1 MNIFSV
7 SSKQLC
13 RALLAGF
20 LVSVTSQAFA
30 VGDAIQLELTEL
42 VKDLKAR
49 IDKDGRGPVA
59 IGGFGEPPGAFGS
72 SGPTLQLQLAEALKA
87 AGLEVVTEDFKFQ
100 ITGSYLGAVDK
111 QAGTLGVRVL
121 ATLSDD
127 SGFPLQTFPRE
138 IFGEEAVPALMGI
151 SVRLGPNDSAATQH
165 QKLLEAFK
173 HPNVHLSGTEI
184 QTSPNSPYA
193 IEIHV
198 QKVNGTGY
206 ETRRAAPDAKK
217 KGLPF
222 VPISQGELIG
232 VRLINKSSHAAA
244 VNLSV
249 DGINCFA
256 FSESAE
262 KSRYWI
268 LDPNSSTLI
277 RGWHKNDK
285 QSVEFKVVDFPD
297 TAAAKLNLKPSSTI
311 GTISATFSAAWY
323 DNSKNSKDKP
333 KDEAESRGAG
343 FGKVFD
349 FATKTVN
356 PFIGHVRDAIVVRYE
371 R

>member
-1 MNIFSV
+1 MNPFNCLSN
-7 SSKQLC
+7 SLC
-13 RALLAGF
+13 RAALFGILAG
-20 LVSVTSQAFA
+20 VTSQAFA
-30 VGDAIQLELTEL
+30 AADAVQLELTEL

-49 IDKDGRGPVA
+49 IDKEGRGPVA
-59 IGGFGEPPGAFGS
+59 IGGFGEPPGVFGS

-87 AGLEVVTEDFKFQ
+87 AGLEVVTENFKFQ
-100 ITGSYLGAVDK
+100 VTGSYLGAIDK

-121 ATLSDD
+121 ATLSDE

-151 SVRLGPNDSAATQH
+151 SVKLNPNDDRVTQH

-173 HPNVHLSGTEI
+173 HPNVHLAGTEI
-184 QTSPNSPYA
+184 RTSADSLYA
-193 IEIHV
+193 IEIQA
-198 QKVNGTGY
+198 QKVNGTAY
-206 ETRRAAPDAKK
+206 ETRRAAIDSEK

-222 VPISQGELIG
+222 VPIGKGELIA
-232 VRLINKSSHAAA
+232 VKLINKSSHAAA
-244 VNLSV
+244 VNLSI
-249 DGINCFA
+249 DGVNCFA
-256 FSESAE
+256 FSESDQ

-268 LDPNSSTLI
+268 LEPRSSVLI
-277 RGWHKNDK
+277 KGWHKNDK

-311 GTISATFSAAWY
+311 GTISAAFSAAWF
-323 DNSKNSKDKP
+323 DKDSSDKP
-333 KDEAESRGAG
+333 TDEAVGRGAG

-349 FATKTVN
+349 FQTKSVN
-356 PFIGHVRDAIVVRYE
+356 PFIGHVRDSIAVRYE

>member
-13 RALLAGF
+13 RALLVGF

-30 VGDAIQLELTEL
+30 VPDSIQLELTEL
-42 VKDLKAR
+42 VKVLKAR

-59 IGGFGEPPGAFGS
+59 IGGFGEPPGVFGS
-72 SGPTLQLQLAEALKA
+72 SSPILQLQLAEALKA
-87 AGLEVVTEDFKFQ
+87 AGLEIVAEDFKFQ
-100 ITGSYLGAVDK
+100 ITGSYQGAVDK

-121 ATLSDD
+121 AILSDE
-127 SGFPLQTFPRE
+127 SGFPLQVFPCE

-151 SVRLGPNDSAATQH
+151 SVKLNPNDSPFAKH
-165 QKLLEAFK
+165 QKMLDAFK

-184 QTSPNSPYA
+184 QTSANSPYA
-193 IEIHV
+193 IEVHV
-198 QKVNGTGY
+198 QKINGTDY
-206 ETRRAAPDAKK
+206 ETRQAAPDSER

-222 VPISQGELIG
+222 VPISKGELIA
-232 VRLINKSSHAAA
+232 VRLINKSPHAAA
-244 VNLSV
+244 VNLSI
-249 DGINCFA
+249 DGVNCFA
-256 FSESAE
+256 FSEDA
-262 KSRYWI
+262 KDSRYWI
-268 LDPNSSTLI
+268 LEPNSSTLI

-311 GTISATFSAAWY
+311 GTISAAFSAAWN
-323 DNSKNSKDKP
+323 DNTVTSKDKP
-333 KDEAESRGAG
+333 KDEADSRGAG
-343 FGKVFD
+343 FGKVFGFD
-349 FATKTVN
+349 TKSVN
-356 PFIGHVRDAIVVRYE
+356 PFIGHVRDVVVVRYE